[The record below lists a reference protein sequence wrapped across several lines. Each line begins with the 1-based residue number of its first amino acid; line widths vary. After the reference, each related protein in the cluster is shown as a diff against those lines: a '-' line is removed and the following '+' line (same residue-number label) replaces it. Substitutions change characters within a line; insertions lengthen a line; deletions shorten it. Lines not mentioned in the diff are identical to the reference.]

1 MTITALLKQ
10 NNKHDEPG
18 NARLNY
24 LKLDRL
30 TTELPIL
37 FTDIDDKIND
47 CLDNQSHVNYL
58 LTQLLQI
65 YEEENN
71 KTDRQHVESLINDLT
86 KINFD
91 LLEDLLEQTTISFNN
106 LQKYYQNNY
115 IKTVSRQKIKN

>member
-10 NNKHDEPG
+10 NNKHDVPG

-71 KTDRQHVESLINDLT
+71 RTNMQHVESLIKDLT

>member
-10 NNKHDEPG
+10 NNKYDEPG

-71 KTDRQHVESLINDLT
+71 TTNMQHVESLIKDLT

-106 LQKYYQNNY
+106 LQRYYQNNY
-115 IKTVSRQKIKN
+115 IKTVSRQKIKD

>member
-1 MTITALLKQ
+1 MTITSLLKQ

-47 CLDNQSHVNYL
+47 CLDSQSHVNYL

-71 KTDRQHVESLINDLT
+71 KTDIRYIESLIKDLT

-91 LLEDLLEQTTISFNN
+91 LLEDLLEQTMISFNN

-115 IKTVSRQKIKN
+115 IKTVSRQKIK

>member
-47 CLDNQSHVNYL
+47 CSDSQSHLNYL

-65 YEEENN
+65 YEGEND

-106 LQKYYQNNY
+106 LQRYYQNNY

>member
-10 NNKHDEPG
+10 NNEHDEPG

-47 CLDNQSHVNYL
+47 CLDSHSHVNYL

-71 KTDRQHVESLINDLT
+71 TTNMQHVESLIKDLT

-91 LLEDLLEQTTISFNN
+91 LFEDLLEQTTISFNN
-106 LQKYYQNNY
+106 LQRYYQNNY
-115 IKTVSRQKIKN
+115 IKTVSRQKIKD

>member
-10 NNKHDEPG
+10 NNKYDEPG

-47 CLDNQSHVNYL
+47 GLDNQSHVNYL

-71 KTDRQHVESLINDLT
+71 TTNMQHVESLIKDLT

-106 LQKYYQNNY
+106 LQRYYQNNY
-115 IKTVSRQKIKN
+115 IKTVFRQKIKD